1 MTTNCTDIGA
11 QAEEMKSGCG
21 NNSPHWVITAKVDS
35 KKILEMVLNEEMHIL
50 PVVWNAGHDH
60 NYRLNVSP
68 HHFRDSAS
76 NQLCWKAST
85 QGSPCLIK

>member
-35 KKILEMVLNEEMHIL
+35 KKLLEMVLNEKMHIL
-50 PVVWNAGHDH
+50 PVVCG
-60 NYRLNVSP
+60 VE
-68 HHFRDSAS
+68 
-76 NQLCWKAST
+76 CW
-85 QGSPCLIK
+85 PRP